1 MLKGFL
7 KFLLLCCLSMP
18 IISMAYAEDKAHW
31 LKNEPISPIPNVT
44 GLDAKK
50 VELGKRLF
58 HDANLSADGTV
69 SCASCHGLANG
80 GVDSLTVS
88 VGINGQKGNRNAPTV
103 LNSSLL
109 YRQFWDGRVAT
120 LEEQVSGPLTNPVEM
135 AGNWQD
141 ILHYIRSNE
150 VYKKAFS
157 ESYGRV
163 ATKKIVS
170 HAIAEFERSLL
181 TPNGS
186 FDRYLKGDE
195 GAIDMP
201 TKRGY
206 QLFKSFGCA
215 SCHQGVA
222 VGGNF
227 YEKLGVVIPY
237 FKEDPAIQ
245 QDLGRYQISFI
256 EEDKFEFKVPGLRNI
271 ARTAPYLHDGS
282 IETLNEVVRIMAK
295 HQLGRMITEKETT
308 DIVKFLRSLNG
319 ELNAN

>member
-1 MLKGFL
+1 MLNGVL
-7 KFLLLCCLSMP
+7 KFFLLCCLSMQ
-18 IISMAYAEDKAHW
+18 IILTAYAEDKSHW
-31 LKNEPISPIPNVT
+31 LKNEPIFPIPNVT
-44 GLDAKK
+44 GLDVKK
-50 VELGKRLF
+50 VALGKRLF
-58 HDANLSADGTV
+58 HDANLSANGTV
-69 SCASCHGLANG
+69 SCASCHALAND
-80 GVDSLTVS
+80 GVDALTVS

-109 YRQFWDGRVAT
+109 YRQFWDGRVTT
-120 LEEQVSGPLTNPVEM
+120 LEEQVSEPLTNPAEM
-135 AGNWQD
+135 AGNWKD
-141 ILHYIRSNE
+141 ALHYIRSNAL
-150 VYKKAFS
+150 YKKAFS
-157 ESYGRV
+157 ESYGRD
-163 ATKKIVS
+163 ATKTTVS

-181 TPNGS
+181 TPNGA

-206 QLFKSFGCA
+206 QLFKSFGCV

-256 EEDKFEFKVPGLRNI
+256 EEDKFEFKVPGLRNV

-282 IETLNEVVRIMAK
+282 IETLDEIVKIMAK
-295 HQLGRMITEKETT
+295 HQLGRIITEKETT
-308 DIVKFLRSLNG
+308 EIVKFLHSLNG